1 MQMRHLNSA
10 AKENVSI
17 IRISNFDNLIVV
29 IHASRSISC
38 IILYRNRNLWC
49 IRFSFFIIP
58 SYFIDFSHSLTL
70 SLSRPCV
77 WGVRHVQEIR
87 LLIICRKF
95 RLSLPIYRRHQ
106 HQQLNCNDQKR
117 SNQEEKNA
125 QMFSQSTLF
134 AAAAAASEGLLLIS
148 PLLLSRIH
156 LCVLAK

>member
-1 MQMRHLNSA
+1 MHYSLSQSQPMVHPFL
-10 AKENVSI
+10 
-17 IRISNFDNLIVV
+17 L
-29 IHASRSISC
+29 
-38 IILYRNRNLWC
+38 
-49 IRFSFFIIP
+49 FIIP
-58 SYFIDFSHSLTL
+58 SYFIDFSL
-70 SLSRPCV
+70 SHFLYQGRVCD
-77 WGVRHVQEIR
+77 GVRHVQEIR
-87 LLIICRKF
+87 LFIICRKF